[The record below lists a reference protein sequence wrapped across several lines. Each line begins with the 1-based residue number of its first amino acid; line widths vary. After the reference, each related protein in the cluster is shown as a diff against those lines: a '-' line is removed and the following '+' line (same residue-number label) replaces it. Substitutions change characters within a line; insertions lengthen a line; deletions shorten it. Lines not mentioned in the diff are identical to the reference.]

1 VRDDI
6 RTTAIIP
13 LVGAHVRF
21 MHRLLSNVSS
31 STVPFHEVVVVASG
45 LNLDLSARLKKICA
59 GFPNLPIKVVSGP
72 LAPAGANR
80 NIGIE
85 NSDGNWVT
93 FLDADDLYLPKRVE
107 RLIQAAF
114 HYDAAAV
121 GHDYSTFR
129 SPLVGL
135 LKLSI
140 SQVFGV
146 RRTAKIPSARAIH
159 SGDFVT
165 SAAGESTNVTSLRL
179 HHAHILVRRDVFTHL
194 RFSDTPGRNEDGIF
208 LRDLIEQGQKFIRVD
223 EPLSVYYLGSRLRK
237 MAALLVSRK

>member
-1 VRDDI
+1 VKDDI

-13 LVGAHVRF
+13 LVGPHVRF

-31 STVPFHEVVVVASG
+31 STVPFYEVVVVASG
-45 LNLDLSARLKKICA
+45 LNFDLTARLNQICA
-59 GFPNLPIKVVSGP
+59 GFPNLPIKVVSSP
-72 LAPAGANR
+72 LAPAGTNR

-107 RLIQAAF
+107 RLLQAAI
-114 HYDAAAV
+114 HYKAAAV

-140 SQVFGV
+140 SQGLRVE
-146 RRTAKIPSARAIH
+146 RTAKIPSASAIH
-159 SGDFVT
+159 SGDFVVT
-165 SAAGESTNVTSLRL
+165 AGGASTNVTTLRL
-179 HHAHILVRRDVFTHL
+179 HHAHILVRRDVFNHL

-208 LRDLIEQGQKFIRVD
+208 LRELIEQGQKFIRVD
-223 EPLSVYYLGSRLRK
+223 EPLSIYYLGSRLRK
-237 MAALLVSRK
+237 LAALLVSRK